1 MARPFNPCGAGESD
15 RFVIGNLSKQVRNIR
30 QGLQAAVIHAGDVGV
45 SRVCTDVRDV
55 VRSYHILLLRGRNG
69 QIYNVCSGKQYCI
82 RELLVLMMQIAGIEA
97 QVEDDRERFRKAE
110 QRNMC
115 GSPVKL
121 SRETGWEPSISMSQS
136 LTDILNE

>member
-1 MARPFNPCGAGESD
+1 MARTFNHCGPGQSE

-45 SRVCTDVRDV
+45 SRDFTDVRDV

-97 QVEDDRERFRKAE
+97 QFEDDRERFWKAE
-110 QRNMC
+110 QRTMC
-115 GSPVKL
+115 ESPA
-121 SRETGWEPSISMSQS
+121 
-136 LTDILNE
+136 N